1 MITGAAFGIGRAT
14 AEHFARQG
22 ARLIV
27 TDIQSEPL
35 LALADELR
43 RADAEVETVIGDVS
57 VEADAQR
64 MIGAAV
70 DRFGRLDVL
79 VANAGI
85 IPLGD
90 AMEVTTAGWDAS
102 DGELRHYER
111 AGPGAPWRQVGG
123 FPVSIGREGAAW
135 GEGLHARQDQDD
147 GPLKQEGDGRS
158 PAGVFAIGEA
168 FGYLPAAQVDT
179 RLPYVQMEAGHYCMD
194 VPDSPLYNRIVN
206 AREAGT
212 AAVAG
217 STEPMRLDLH
227 RDGDPRYR
235 LGLVIGHNPHNQPGG
250 GSCIF
255 AHLWR
260 HPGEATSG
268 CTAMAEA
275 DMRRLQAWLDPAAM
289 PRLVLLPR
297 AQYRRLAAQW
307 RLPVPVPDR

>member
-1 MITGAAFGIGRAT
+1 MSFLPKTRSAHARRRPWPARLAAT
-14 AEHFARQG
+14 AT
-22 ARLIV
+22 L
-27 TDIQSEPL
+27 L
-35 LALADELR
+35 LASAF
-43 RADAEVETVIGDVS
+43 A
-57 VEADAQR
+57 
-64 MIGAAV
+64 MAALPPAAAPGP
-70 DRFGRLDVL
+70 RQL
-79 VANAGI
+79 VV
-85 IPLGD
+85 
-90 AMEVTTAGWDAS
+90 VTTAGWDAS
-102 DGELRHYER
+102 DGVLRHYER

-123 FPVSIGREGAAW
+123 FAVSIGREGAAW
-135 GEGLHARQDQDD
+135 GEGLHAPQDQDD

-206 AREAGT
+206 EREAGT

-235 LGLVIGHNPHNQPGG
+235 LGLVIGHNPHNRPGG

-289 PRLVLLPR
+289 PRLVLLPH